1 MALQGF
7 DDLELVLGGHARV
20 HGHFGRGLVERGLI
34 GQLVELVAGQGLA
47 ILGDDAKVGG
57 DAGGGQRV
65 VAGDHHRADAG
76 TMGLGH
82 GVAHLGT
89 RRIDNADHAIPDE
102 IGFNGFGLIGDVG
115 HLACSIDAYTGH
127 ISQRTGF
134 QRTAGLAKRTVGL
147 GGETFDGGENRL
159 AIAFGELTDLT
170 THADARAVAQQHV
183 GRALGEHGELV

>member
-1 MALQGF
+1 MTLQGF

-20 HGHFGRGLVERGLI
+20 HGHFGRGLVECGLI

-47 ILGDDAKVGG
+47 VLGDDAKVGG

-82 GVAHLGT
+82 GVAHLST

-102 IGFNGFGLIGDVG
+102 IGFDGFGLIGDVG
-115 HLACSIDAYTGH
+115 HLACGVDAYTGH